1 MTGEHAAGEFDIEHV
16 LTWVLLHGGW
26 MVVAVAVGTA
36 AGYLGLVR
44 ATAGEGGRSPF
55 PGRFRPQLHAALG
68 AAYYLMLYAGMVG
81 GWAMHEFLFGGGHLF
96 PRTVARL
103 HIALALAI
111 AVLYGVAWVLG
122 AGLRRRPA
130 GARRLWP
137 RLHMVANYTACTL
150 VAVQMVVAIYYVA
163 LLM

>member
-1 MTGEHAAGEFDIEHV
+1 MTGEHAAGEFDIEHM

-36 AGYLGLVR
+36 AGYLGLLR

-55 PGRFRPQLHAALG
+55 PGRFRLRLHAALG
-68 AAYYLMLYAGMVG
+68 TAYYLMLYAGVLG
-81 GWAMHEFLFGGGHLF
+81 GWAMHEFALPEHFL
-96 PRTVARL
+96 PRGVGRL
-103 HIALALAI
+103 HAGLALAI
-111 AVLYGVAWVLG
+111 AVLYGVAWALG

-130 GARRLWP
+130 GARRLRP
-137 RLHMVANYTACTL
+137 RLHMAANYAACAL

>member
-44 ATAGEGGRSPF
+44 ATAGEGGRSPL
-55 PGRFRPQLHAALG
+55 PGRFRPRLHAALG
-68 AAYYLMLYAGMVG
+68 AAYYLMLY
-81 GWAMHEFLFGGGHLF
+81 WAMHEFLLGGGHLF

-103 HIALALAI
+103 HMALALAI

-130 GARRLWP
+130 GARRLRP
-137 RLHMVANYTACTL
+137 RLHMAANYTACAL